1 MAQFDVEIGTRP
13 LAEKVDVLSAS
24 VGAVNLSVMEMTSKL
39 VAAEQMAA
47 ENISSNVTYGFY
59 MLTRNQFMQK
69 AITYENE
76 VSTTFMKIQTY
87 SKDLR
92 AIKDR
97 MEKDYNTISRQYLK
111 IFRNIDNSLK
121 QSVSD
126 LDKPLMEIVIQ
137 GGQKLTDRRVEN
149 TVKAAYYPSDVM
161 PVADAMVI
169 GKLKQRV
176 KGLQHSIFDFIK
188 IGKVLNEKMRHS
200 LSSEKVSGDGET
212 IYFPVVVMESES
224 RDIEDS
230 YVMELQMPNFPKTYS
245 TQSGPVYSKVVDM
258 KDSGVEWVDGSETQR
273 RLVRDEYMRM
283 LSSLP
288 QRKKDLMQKLF
299 DGSRWKELKR

>member
-1 MAQFDVEIGTRP
+1 MAHFDVEIGTRP
-13 LAEKVDVLSAS
+13 LAEKVDALSAS
-24 VGAVNLSVMEMTSKL
+24 VGAVNMSVMEMTAKL
-39 VAAEQMAA
+39 VQAEKMAA

-76 VSTTFMKIQTY
+76 VTTTFMKIQTY

-97 MEKDYNTISRQYLK
+97 MERDYNTISRQYLK

-149 TVKAAYYPSDVM
+149 SVKAASYPADVL

-176 KGLQHSIFDFIK
+176 KGLQHKIFEFIK
-188 IGKVLNEKMRHS
+188 AGRILNEKMKYN
-200 LSSEKVSGDGET
+200 LSSESVSGNGET
-212 IYFPVVVMESES
+212 IYFPVVIIESES
-224 RDIEDS
+224 RDVQDS
-230 YVMELQMPNFPKTYS
+230 YVTELQMPNFPKTYS
-245 TQSGPVYSKVVDM
+245 TQKGPVFSKVVDM
-258 KDSGVEWVDGSETQR
+258 KDSGAEWVKGIGFQR
-273 RLVRDEYMRM
+273 ELVRSEYMKM
-283 LSSLP
+283 ISSLS
-288 QRKKDLMQKLF
+288 QRKKDLMQRLF
-299 DGSRWKELKR
+299 DESQWKELKG